1 MADTPKYPWRDGG
14 YKATNF
20 LFDSVLVA
28 GHTGLAMG
36 MDWEIKSGDFGETEE
51 AMRRA
56 TGQKAYN
63 IQTKTKFGHE
73 LVEPGVVSSDG
84 LTMWVKTTLGVGVLE
99 WCTEEEWKVYESSK
113 EPVEAPSHPYR
124 ENPGH
129 LGKFLWITGAPGLG
143 KSTVAQLLAKKHGFI
158 FYEGD
163 CFMFSRNPFLPANV
177 EQPTLAQFQQ
187 KPLRGAEVQERQKL
201 ISKVYV
207 EGAKFMTGEKYDEKI
222 MLAYIE
228 SLVTDLKTQR
238 ARIGG
243 DWAVAG
249 TVQTKKMRDHARK
262 QFGPNLQ
269 FIVLDME
276 LEQQVE
282 RIRSRHGDDPEM
294 IEMQKKVFLK
304 FEPKSESEENTVA
317 VKIAVDMTPDDLA
330 NNILREI
337 NKQ

>member
-1 MADTPKYPWRDGG
+1 
-14 YKATNF
+14 
-20 LFDSVLVA
+20 
-28 GHTGLAMG
+28 MG
-36 MDWEIKSGDFGETEE
+36 
-51 AMRRA
+51 
-56 TGQKAYN
+56 
-63 IQTKTKFGHE
+63 GHE

-84 LTMWVKTTLGVGVLE
+84 LTIWVKTMLGVGVLE
-99 WCTEEEWKVYESSK
+99 WCTKEEWKLYESSK
-113 EPVEAPSHPYR
+113 EPAEAPSHPYK

-143 KSTVAQLLAKKHGFI
+143 KSTVAQLLAKKHGFV

-163 CFMFSRNPFLPANV
+163 CFMASRNPFLPANV
-177 EQPTLAQFQQ
+177 EQPTLAQFKQ
-187 KPLRGAEVQERQKL
+187 KPLRGTEVQERQKIL
-201 ISKVYV
+201 SKVFV
-207 EGAKFMTGEKYDEKI
+207 ESPKLMAGEKYDEQI

-228 SLVTDLKTQR
+228 CLVRDLKTQR

-262 QFGPNLQ
+262 HFGPDLQ

-282 RIRSRHGDDPEM
+282 RIRGRHGDNPEI

-304 FEPKSESEENTVA
+304 FEPKRESEENTVA
-317 VKIAVDMTPDDLA
+317 VKITLDMTPDDLA
-330 NNILREI
+330 NTILREI